1 MAKKPSGSA
10 KDPRPILN
18 KPAIIRFITEHP
30 ERVSKRDIAKAFG
43 VKGDQR
49 VELKDILSELTDE
62 GYLSKTRKKLAR
74 PGNMPSVTT
83 LDITKRDESGDLIGR
98 PSAWRDPDGL
108 APAVLIRQSVSRSR
122 TGGAKLRS
130 NNPIAGLGDRVLARI
145 SANDRRQGQDQVAP
159 AYIAKVMKVLSKQ
172 SESTMGIFRAQTE
185 GTEKTEETKKTGAG
199 TENINN
205 EEITQLGGR
214 VLPID
219 RRGKEYSIAPGM
231 TGDAKDG
238 DLVEIESLHTASL
251 GLPRAKIISVI
262 GSMGSEQAI
271 TMIAVYERGIP
282 HIFPQ
287 DVLDAAQAATAANM
301 DKREDWRD
309 MPLITIDPA
318 TAKDHDDAVYAQM
331 DCNPANEG
339 GVILYV
345 AIADVSY
352 YVRPNSP
359 MDREARIRGN
369 SVYFP
374 DRVIPMLPERISNDL
389 CSLKE
394 GVERPALAAKI
405 CFNAAGRKISHSF
418 HRIMMKSVASLSYEQ
433 AQDAIDGK
441 PDEQAREILESV
453 LKPLW
458 AAYDILTIG
467 RTRRQ
472 PLDLDLPERRIILDE
487 NGMVD
492 RIHVPERLQA
502 HKLIEECMIQANV
515 AAAEALESKRQHLIY
530 RVHEP
535 PSLSKQETLRE
546 FLKTLDIPLAKGG
559 HLRANHFNG
568 ILAMV
573 KGKPTEIM
581 VNEMVL
587 RSQSQAVYSPDNQGH
602 FGLNLRKYAHF
613 TSPIRRYADLI
624 VHRALVG
631 SHHLGQGGITPD
643 EEAVLD
649 VIAGDI
655 SDFERRASRAE
666 RDTQDRLIAHH
677 LAERVEEEFT
687 GRIAGVTKAGLFVSL
702 PEYGADGFIPISKLG
717 ADYFIYHE
725 AQQAL
730 IGDRNG
736 LGFRLGDEVDVKLVE
751 AIPLAGALRFDMLSA
766 GEKIPSGVR
775 SFHKSKKGQKAGTRP
790 KRKTKH
796 TTKHKAKHKAKRRK

>member
-1 MAKKPSGSA
+1 MTKKPAGSA
-10 KDPRPILN
+10 KGKRPTLD
-18 KPAIIRFITEHP
+18 KSAIIRFIAESP
-30 ERVSKRDIAKAFG
+30 ERASKRDIAKAFG

-49 VELKDILSELTDE
+49 IELKAILNDLTDE
-62 GYLSKTRKKLAR
+62 GLFSKTRKKLAR
-74 PGNMPSVTT
+74 PESMPSVTT
-83 LDITKRDESGDLIGR
+83 LDITKRDEGGDLIGR
-98 PSAWRDPDGL
+98 PSAWRDPDGA
-108 APAVLIRQSVSRSR
+108 APAVLIRQSTSRAR
-122 TGGAKLRS
+122 TGGSKS
-130 NNPIAGLGDRVLARI
+130 QSTSPVAGLGDRVLARI
-145 SANDRRQGQDQVAP
+145 SANEHREGP

-172 SESTMGIFRAQTE
+172 AASTMGIFRAE
-185 GTEKTEETKKTGAG
+185 
-199 TENINN
+199 TENASQIGNAG
-205 EEITQLGGR
+205 QMGGR

-219 RRGKEYSIAPGM
+219 KRGKEYSIAADM
-231 TGDAKDG
+231 TGDAKNG
-238 DLVEIESLHTASL
+238 DLVEIESLHTSGL

-271 TMIAVYERGIP
+271 TMIAVHERGIP

-287 DVLDAAQAATAANM
+287 DVLDAAEAAEAANM

-309 MPLITIDPA
+309 VPLITIDPA
-318 TAKDHDDAVYAQM
+318 TAKDHDDAVYAEM
-331 DCNPANEG
+331 DTNPANQG
-339 GVILYV
+339 GMILYV

-352 YVRPNSP
+352 YIRPDSP

-394 GVERPALAAKI
+394 GVDRPALAAKI
-405 CFNAAGRKISHSF
+405 WFNAEGRKISHSF
-418 HRIMMKSVASLSYEQ
+418 HRIMMKSAASLSYEQ
-433 AQDAIDGK
+433 AQNAIDGE
-441 PDEQAREILESV
+441 PDDQAGAILDSV

-458 AAYDILTIG
+458 AAYDILKIG

-472 PLDLDLPERRIILDE
+472 PLDLDLPERRIILDDK
-487 NGMVD
+487 GMVD
-492 RIHVPERLQA
+492 RIHVPDRLDA

-515 AAAEALESKRQHLIY
+515 AAAEALETKRQHLIY

-535 PSLSKQETLRE
+535 PSLAKQETLRE
-546 FLKTLDIPLAKGG
+546 FLQTLDIPLAKGG
-559 HLRANHFNG
+559 NLRANHFNG
-568 ILAMV
+568 ILAAV
-573 KGKPTEIM
+573 KDKPTELM
-581 VNEMVL
+581 VNQMVL

-631 SHHLGQGGITPD
+631 SHGLGKGGLTPD
-643 EEAVLD
+643 EEEVLD
-649 VIAGDI
+649 AIAADI
-655 SDFERRASRAE
+655 SDFERRATGAE
-666 RDTQDRLIAHH
+666 RDTQDRLIAHY
-677 LAERVEEEFT
+677 LADRIDDEFT

-736 LGFRLGDEVDVKLVE
+736 LGFRLGDQVDVKLVE
-751 AIPLAGALRFDMLSA
+751 AVPLAGALRFDMLSA
-766 GEKIPSGVR
+766 GEKMPTGAR
-775 SFHKSKKGQKAGTRP
+775 SFHKSKKGRKAGTRP
-790 KRKTKH
+790 PR
-796 TTKHKAKHKAKRRK
+796 KAKRRR